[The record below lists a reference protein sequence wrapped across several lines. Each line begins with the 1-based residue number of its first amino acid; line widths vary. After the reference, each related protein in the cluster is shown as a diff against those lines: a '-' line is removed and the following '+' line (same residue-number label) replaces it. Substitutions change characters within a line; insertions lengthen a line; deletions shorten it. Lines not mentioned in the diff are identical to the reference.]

1 MTNKTIIMTESQFNH
16 IINNGN
22 MPLLNEVYDTAN
34 KSKLISL
41 NEVNARSLV
50 NRHSQ
55 NGYAIISACRGK
67 DEFGLSDSVAG
78 TNKHNQINVQRTKEL
93 ISDVQKH
100 GFSYTLS
107 YGGFIENKGTDKET
121 NVYERSVV
129 VYAEKRDGTANP
141 EELFNFAIEECNKFN
156 QDSVLI
162 KMPNDVPKYYKKNG
176 DIDMTFPNDIKF
188 NDLSQIYFTD
198 LHKNTERK
206 MKQGSKPTRFS
217 FTESYIAPK
226 PQCYSEGHIRYMR
239 GERFLQR

>member
-1 MTNKTIIMTESQFNH
+1 M
-16 IINNGN
+16 
-22 MPLLNEVYDTAN
+22 
-34 KSKLISL
+34 
-41 NEVNARSLV
+41 
-50 NRHSQ
+50 
-55 NGYAIISACRGK
+55 
-67 DEFGLSDSVAG
+67 
-78 TNKHNQINVQRTKEL
+78 
-93 ISDVQKH
+93 
-100 GFSYTLS
+100 S